1 MSEAGQAMLLIQGGP
16 QSGQV
21 VALGGLAVTVGRR
34 SDNDVV
40 VDDSSV
46 SRRHSLIMDTAGG
59 FVVRDLNSTNGTYVN
74 RERIGEGDY
83 ALKSGDLVRIGGSEI
98 TLLFKQ
104 DAPMTVRLTVSD
116 IAPAPAGGEAAR
128 PSSLDGKA
136 QQMLMLLES
145 RRKTAVSRE
154 DIGRNVWPE
163 LPVGDDLH
171 RLIDQAT
178 IDIRSVVEEDPEHPI
193 SLITVGEFGF
203 MLI

>member
-1 MSEAGQAMLLIQGGP
+1 MLLIQGGP

-46 SRRHSLIMDTAGG
+46 SRRHTLIMDTTGG
-59 FVVRDLNSTNGTYVN
+59 FVVRNLNSTNGTFVN
-74 RERIGEGDY
+74 RERLGDGDRS
-83 ALKSGDLVRIGGSEI
+83 LKSGDLIRVGGSEI

-104 DAPMTVRLTVSD
+104 DAPMTVRLSVPEDGQAPDPDSD
-116 IAPAPAGGEAAR
+116 SDSDASAKPG
-128 PSSLDGKA
+128 SVDGKA
-136 QQMLMLLES
+136 REMMVFLEG
-145 RRKTAVSRE
+145 RRRVAVSRE

-163 LPVGDDLH
+163 LPPGEGLNTAIDLA
-171 RLIDQAT
+171 AT
-178 IDIRSVVEEDPEHPI
+178 EIRDVVEEDADQPI
-193 SLITVGEFGF
+193 SLIAVGEFGY